1 MIIEVPCVNRK
12 ARLKKGTIL
21 VFNKII
27 RCHAPSNRFEPGDE
41 VVYLGKINGKLMV
54 DFHTGHNKL
63 MNFPSGVV
71 GSAFAVNPEDVYV
84 KDSTAEA
91 GLTSSV
97 IISTN
102 L

>member
-21 VFNKII
+21 VFNKIA
-27 RCHAPSNRFEPGDE
+27 RCYAPSNRFEPGDE

-63 MNFPSGVV
+63 MNVSSGKV
-71 GSAFAVNPEDVYV
+71 GSAFAVSPDDVYV
-84 KDSTAEA
+84 KDSTVEA
-91 GLTSSV
+91 GLTSTT

-102 L
+102 Q

>member
-21 VFNKII
+21 VFNKIV
-27 RCHAPSNRFEPGDE
+27 RCYAPSKRFEPGDE

-54 DFHTGHNKL
+54 DFPNGNKL
-63 MNFPSGVV
+63 MNFYSGEV
-71 GSAFAVNPEDVYV
+71 GSAFAVNTTDVYV
-84 KDSTAEA
+84 KDSPEA
-91 GLTSSV
+91 AGVNSSV
-97 IISTN
+97 VISTN

>member
-21 VFNKII
+21 VFNKSI
-27 RCHAPSNRFEPGDE
+27 RCYIPRSRFEPGDE

-54 DFHTGHNKL
+54 DFPTGHIKL
-63 MNFPSGVV
+63 MKFSSGEV